1 MPCRYYTLPN
11 SFNISSLKKI
21 LQYLRDYI
29 RRPRFAWELTA
40 GLAFSLLALWWNK
53 SHGGESVWIDGSATQ
68 TARLLRYVALY
79 SAAFGGGYL
88 LQILFYPAEKGLR
101 DSRLWIAVAVA
112 VGLFAV
118 RAWAQPYPL
127 IQGRIPPE
135 YQTVVWKYLYNGAG
149 LVLLG
154 IPTLVFWWI
163 SGNFRRMS
171 PYGFS
176 TRNASLQPYFVLLA
190 LMLFPL
196 LWAAQQPDFREMYPR
211 AAHLGLPAGGPHNA
225 LLTALYEA
233 VYSLDYVV
241 TEFFFRG
248 FLILHFARFAGEK
261 VILPM
266 CMFYVVIHFDKPM
279 AEAVSSFFGG
289 MVLGILALRTR
300 SIYGGII
307 VHLGIAL
314 LMEALG
320 LL

>member
-1 MPCRYYTLPN
+1 M
-11 SFNISSLKKI
+11 KKI
-21 LQYLRDYI
+21 IQYLREYV
-29 RRPRFAWELTA
+29 RRPRFGWELLG
-40 GLAFSLLALWWNK
+40 GLAFSLVALWLNERW
-53 SHGGESVWIDGSATQ
+53 GGESTWIDGSATQ
-68 TARLLRYVALY
+68 MMRLLKYLALY
-79 SAAFGGGYL
+79 AVAFGGGYL
-88 LQILFYPAEKGLR
+88 LQILFYPEETGLR
-101 DSRLWIAVAVA
+101 NRRLWFGVGIAVV
-112 VGLFAV
+112 LFSV
-118 RAWAQPYPL
+118 RAWFQPFPL
-127 IQGRIPPE
+127 IQKHISPE

-154 IPTLVFWWI
+154 IPTLLFWVF
-163 SGNFRRMS
+163 SGDARRMP

-176 TRNASLQPYFVLLA
+176 TRNASLKPYFVLLA
-190 LMLFPL
+190 LMLIPL
-196 LWAAQQPDFREMYPR
+196 FWAAQQPDFQEMYPR
-211 AAHLGLPAGGPHNA
+211 AAHIALPPGGPHNT
-225 LLTALYEA
+225 LLTALYETI
-233 VYSLDYVV
+233 YSLDYVV

-266 CMFYVVIHFDKPM
+266 CLFYVVIHFDKPI

-289 MVLGILALRTR
+289 MILGVLALRTG